1 MSAVFF
7 NYRRRT
13 SHVSQG
19 EVVWESKKKYYRHWL
34 LYKEN
39 PKRKIK
45 KKSEGWSSHGGS
57 WCR

>member
-19 EVVWESKKKYYRHWL
+19 EVVWESKKNTTAIGYFTKRTP
-34 LYKEN
+34 KE
-39 PKRKIK
+39 K
-45 KKSEGWSSHGGS
+45 
-57 WCR
+57 

>member
-19 EVVWESKKKYYRHWL
+19 EVVWESKKKNTTAIGYFTKRTP
-34 LYKEN
+34 KE
-39 PKRKIK
+39 K
-45 KKSEGWSSHGGS
+45 
-57 WCR
+57 